1 MMLLKRLNWLKKV
14 NNVNT
19 TDTSNLVVTADYDTK
34 IGEVEKKITDHD
46 HINKHITT
54 QEFNKLTS
62 KNFAARLQQGNL
74 ESKNDIADFSKYIY
88 IYVYIDSK
96 LNNLKKANSNKRK
109 HKEVKTNLMVQKKS

>member
-74 ESKNDIADFSKYIY
+74 ESKNDNADFSKYMYICIY
-88 IYVYIDSK
+88 WQQTK
-96 LNNLKKANSNKRK
+96 
-109 HKEVKTNLMVQKKS
+109 